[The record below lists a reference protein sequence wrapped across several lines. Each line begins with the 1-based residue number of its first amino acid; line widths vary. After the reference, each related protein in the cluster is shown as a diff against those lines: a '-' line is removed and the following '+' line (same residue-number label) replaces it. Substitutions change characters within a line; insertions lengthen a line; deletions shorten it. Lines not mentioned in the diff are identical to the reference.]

1 MIFPENALLA
11 MYWITRG
18 YDALTELDTNVLR
31 SSVFTMH
38 ETANV
43 PAIFLTLTSMIH
55 CRPRTPSSACFN
67 THAHRAGSPS

>member
-18 YDALTELDTNVLR
+18 CDALTELDPNVLR

-43 PAIFLTLTSMIH
+43 ALPLNVNVQAYRMW
-55 CRPRTPSSACFN
+55 RPED
-67 THAHRAGSPS
+67 